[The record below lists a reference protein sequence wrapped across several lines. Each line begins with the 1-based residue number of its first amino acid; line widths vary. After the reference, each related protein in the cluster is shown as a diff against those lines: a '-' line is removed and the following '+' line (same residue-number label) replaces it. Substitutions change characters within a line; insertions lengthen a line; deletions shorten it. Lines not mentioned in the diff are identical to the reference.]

1 MDKGGPGPPPP
12 KSSFGMYNGAP
23 YPGPPQ
29 RSAYGQVRVVGVD
42 FLLSKNI
49 A

>member
-12 KSSFGMYNGAP
+12 KPAFGMYNGAP

-29 RSAYGQVRVVGVD
+29 RSGYGQVMSNCTSVSVGHV
-42 FLLSKNI
+42 F
-49 A
+49 